1 MTAMPRPDVSQKDCN
16 KAPGTTAA
24 RAKANE
30 EAASIA
36 SYIADMSDELA
47 KLASR
52 CDMPMLCYFLNLARA
67 EADMRARELG
77 GYPIDRST

>member
-1 MTAMPRPDVSQKDCN
+1 MPRPDASQNDFN
-16 KAPGTTAA
+16 EPRGTTAETA
-24 RAKANE
+24 AKANE

-36 SYIADMSDELA
+36 SYIADMSDEMA

-77 GYPIDRST
+77 GYPIDRSA

>member
-1 MTAMPRPDVSQKDCN
+1 MPRPDASQNDFN
-16 KAPGTTAA
+16 EPPGTTAETA
-24 RAKANE
+24 AETNE

-36 SYIADMSDELA
+36 SYIADMSDEMA

-67 EADMRARELG
+67 EADMRSRELG
-77 GYPIDRST
+77 GYPIDRSA

>member
-1 MTAMPRPDVSQKDCN
+1 MRKRRPS
-16 KAPGTTAA
+16 
-24 RAKANE
+24 RHI
-30 EAASIA
+30 SL
-36 SYIADMSDELA
+36 DMSDEMA

-77 GYPIDRST
+77 GYPIDRSA